1 MSAPEP
7 TDAGFVTRRLVQFGR
22 TLREAGFTI
31 SAQQLG
37 DVSQALTVID
47 LSRQADFY
55 FTLRSF
61 LIHSPDER
69 ELFDRLFELFWLGR
83 SGLLMEMGTSR
94 PRGSADRPGQT
105 PKARP
110 TPSTGSRVVPTEED
124 APPEEG
130 HDPSIAPT
138 YSQDEL
144 LRHKDF
150 GEYSETELEAARV
163 AMQNL
168 LWRMDER
175 ATRRFVRTGKQ
186 AATLDLPRVIRT
198 SIRRGGEIVEFSWRR
213 RKRKPR
219 PLVVICDVS
228 GSMERYSRLFLF
240 LMYSLVH
247 ETARIEDVRLRD
259 AADRI
264 TPALRHTDVQTAMAR
279 ASDLV
284 LDWSGGTRIGE
295 SLRTFNFRWSRRVL
309 GHGAVVLIISD
320 GWDRGDQAVLGVGDP
335 PAASQRPPAD
345 LAQPAGRQPVL
356 PAAGARHPDHPAAR
370 GRDAAAAQPGEHGQA
385 GRKAGRGRTVNRGVG
400 GWGGDGY
407 TAVVRTA
414 RP

>member
-1 MSAPEP
+1 MSALEA
-7 TDAGFVTRRLVQFGR
+7 TDTGLVTQRLVQFGR
-22 TLREAGFTI
+22 TLREAGFTV
-31 SAQQLG
+31 SAQQLA

-83 SGLLMEMGTSR
+83 SGLLMEMGTSQ
-94 PRGSADRPGQT
+94 PRASADRPRQAQ
-105 PKARP
+105 KARP
-110 TPSTGSRVVPTEED
+110 TPASGSKVVLTEED
-124 APPEEG
+124 APAEEG
-130 HDPSIAPT
+130 HDPSFAPT

-150 GEYSETELEAARV
+150 GDYSETELEAARA
-163 AMQNL
+163 AMLNL

-175 ATRRFVRTGKQ
+175 ATRRLVRTGKR
-186 AATLDLPRVIRT
+186 ADTLDLPRVIRA

-247 ETARIEDVRLRD
+247 ETAKIEAFVFGTRLT
-259 AADRI
+259 RI

-309 GHGAVVLIISD
+309 GHGAIVMIISD
-320 GWDRGDQAVLGVGDP
+320 GWDRGDQKLLGQEIRRLHRNVRRLIWLNPLAGSPSYQPLVRGIQTILPHVDEMLPLHNLESMARLAGKLGAV
-335 PAASQRPPAD
+335 
-345 LAQPAGRQPVL
+345 GR
-356 PAAGARHPDHPAAR
+356 
-370 GRDAAAAQPGEHGQA
+370 
-385 GRKAGRGRTVNRGVG
+385 
-400 GWGGDGY
+400 
-407 TAVVRTA
+407 
-414 RP
+414 